1 MRDPGN
7 TAAAGSNIFWTS
19 LFQRDEVLR
28 IELSSATTRH
38 PRGYRMV
45 GYGLNGGAG
54 LVPELPYSASAMMRI
69 PQERLQENHW
79 SPFCIK

>member
-1 MRDPGN
+1 
-7 TAAAGSNIFWTS
+7 
-19 LFQRDEVLR
+19 
-28 IELSSATTRH
+28 
-38 PRGYRMV
+38 MV

-79 SPFCIK
+79 SPFGIK